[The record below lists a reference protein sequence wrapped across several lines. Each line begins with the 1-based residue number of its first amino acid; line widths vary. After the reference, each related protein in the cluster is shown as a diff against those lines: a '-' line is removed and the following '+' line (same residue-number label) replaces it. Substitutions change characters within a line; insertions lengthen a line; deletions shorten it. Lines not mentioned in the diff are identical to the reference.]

1 MEDRV
6 KDSNRSKKS
15 NKYGYIC
22 IVNNN
27 NKKNQDPD
35 SVRSLSWRLFWV
47 KRP

>member
-6 KDSNRSKKS
+6 KNSDRSKKS

-27 NKKNQDPD
+27 NKKIKMQTP
-35 SVRSLSWRLFWV
+35 
-47 KRP
+47 